1 MGDIK
6 FSKDIMAK
14 GIAEIVGTAVL
25 VLVGC
30 GTALA
35 MGCNGAS
42 PDGAYVGTALAFGLA
57 VMAMAYSVG
66 NVSGC
71 HLNPAVSLAMFI
83 DGRMG
88 LGDCLAYM
96 LAQCAGAAVGCL
108 PLAYLFGT
116 GSGMG
121 ANALFNGAGDP
132 VIASLVIECLL
143 TFVFVFTILGVT
155 SKSENSSVAGLI
167 IGLTLVAVH
176 LVGIG
181 LTGTSVNPARS
192 LLPAIFAGGS
202 ALSCAWVFVVGP
214 LAGAALAAICWKVVA
229 SKAK

>member
-1 MGDIK
+1 MAEIK
-6 FSKDIMAK
+6 FSKDIAAK
-14 GIAEIVGTAVL
+14 GLAEIIGTAVL

-30 GTALA
+30 GTALV

-42 PDGAYVGTALAFGLA
+42 ADGAYVGTAIAFGLA

-71 HLNPAVSLAMFI
+71 HLNPAVSLAMLI

-88 LGDCLAYM
+88 LGDCLAYIVS
-96 LAQCAGAAVGCL
+96 QCAGAAAGCL
-108 PLAYLFGT
+108 PLLYLFGAD
-116 GSGMG
+116 SGLG
-121 ANALFNGAGDP
+121 TNALVAGAANP
-132 VIASLVIECLL
+132 VMASLVVECLL

-155 SKSENSSVAGLI
+155 SKAENSNVAGLI

-192 LLPAIFAGGS
+192 LLPAIFAGGA
-202 ALSCAWVFVVGP
+202 ALECAWVFVVGP
-214 LAGAALAAICWKVVA
+214 LAGAALAAVCWKVLTGKV
-229 SKAK
+229 K